1 MAQQVPWDQRVLDE
15 FIRQALL
22 SEEDQWLMRTRAAGW
37 SRVQQCHAYGMSLAT
52 LDRYIRKL
60 KNSYNS
66 VQEYSYIL
74 PQNIDF

>member
-1 MAQQVPWDQRVLDE
+1 MDKVPWNRVILDE
-15 FIRQALL
+15 FCSLAILTPL
-22 SEEDQWLMRTRAAGW
+22 EEKIIRTRAAGW
-37 SRVQQCHAYGMSLAT
+37 SRVRQCHAYGMSLAT

-74 PQNIDF
+74 PKNIDF

>member
-1 MAQQVPWDQRVLDE
+1 MDKVPWNRVILDE
-15 FIRQALL
+15 FCSLAIRTPL
-22 SEEDQWLMRTRAAGW
+22 EEKIIRTRAAGW
-37 SRVQQCHAYGMSLAT
+37 SRAQQCHAYGMSLAT

-74 PQNIDF
+74 PKNIDF

>member
-1 MAQQVPWDQRVLDE
+1 MDE
-15 FIRQALL
+15 FCSLAILTPL
-22 SEEDQWLMRTRAAGW
+22 EENIIRTRAAGW

-74 PQNIDF
+74 PKNIDF

>member
-1 MAQQVPWDQRVLDE
+1 MDKVPWNRVILDE
-15 FIRQALL
+15 FCSLAILTPL
-22 SEEDQWLMRTRAAGW
+22 EEKIIRTRAAGW
-37 SRVQQCHAYGMSLAT
+37 SRVQLCHAYGMSLAT

-74 PQNIDF
+74 PKNIDF